1 MSQYLHKR
9 PNVTVLMYHL
19 VLPAKYR
26 RAVFDTDVDE
36 VIKEVCLQLE
46 SRYQV
51 KFIEIGTDKDHV
63 HFLVQSVP
71 TYSVTKIVTLI
82 KSLTAREV
90 FERCPQVKK
99 KLWGGEF

>member
-9 PNVTVLMYHL
+9 HNVTVFMYHL
-19 VLPAKYR
+19 IFPAKYR
-26 RAVFDTDVDE
+26 RVVFDTDVDE

-63 HFLVQSVP
+63 HFLV
-71 TYSVTKIVTLI
+71 
-82 KSLTAREV
+82 
-90 FERCPQVKK
+90 
-99 KLWGGEF
+99 